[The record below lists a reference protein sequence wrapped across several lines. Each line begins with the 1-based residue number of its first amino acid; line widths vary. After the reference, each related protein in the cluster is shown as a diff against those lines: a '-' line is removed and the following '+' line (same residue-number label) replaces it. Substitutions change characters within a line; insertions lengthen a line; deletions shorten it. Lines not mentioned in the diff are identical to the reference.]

1 MKKTFLFVI
10 LMLTLATS
18 FAQTPLEAPV
28 KGSICGIQRSDE
40 QHSLHIVS
48 DPIGASIYKNGMNTG
63 FVTPMMFE
71 GMTTNIAGVY
81 HVVMSGYTFDPVNYS
96 YDGTTDAVVNFIGTV
111 VDLNDPPVEITE
123 FSATLTQYHYVQ
135 LTWTSQYESNL
146 LGYNVYRSTSYDL
159 SSAIQISELI
169 DGTNTSSPHTY
180 TYLDQE
186 PEQSGTYYYWLQA
199 IDMYGSVYF
208 FGPVSIILV
217 DNDSD
222 CIATPFVTNLEGAY
236 PNPFNPTTNIRYQ
249 LDGRGE
255 VKIDIYN
262 TRGQLVRS
270 FSRYHDAA
278 GSYNILWDGRD
289 SSGRALA
296 SGVYL
301 YKMTSGSYSC
311 GKKLVLQK

>member
-1 MKKTFLFVI
+1 
-10 LMLTLATS
+10 
-18 FAQTPLEAPV
+18 
-28 KGSICGIQRSDE
+28 
-40 QHSLHIVS
+40 
-48 DPIGASIYKNGMNTG
+48 
-63 FVTPMMFE
+63 
-71 GMTTNIAGVY
+71 
-81 HVVMSGYTFDPVNYS
+81 
-96 YDGTTDAVVNFIGTV
+96 
-111 VDLNDPPVEITE
+111 
-123 FSATLTQYHYVQ
+123 
-135 LTWTSQYESNL
+135 
-146 LGYNVYRSTSYDL
+146 
-159 SSAIQISELI
+159 
-169 DGTNTSSPHTY
+169 
-180 TYLDQE
+180 
-186 PEQSGTYYYWLQA
+186 
-199 IDMYGSVYF
+199 MYGSVYF